1 MTFCHCSCSSSCS
14 TPLTRFHPQKCPLFG
29 FFFVSFVGFVVC
41 IFSCLVTFAFQT
53 IGASFLQKHVT
64 VDDNRIT
71 LQIWDTAGQER
82 FRAMAPLYYR
92 KAKAAVVV
100 FDVTDDRTF
109 RKAKGWL
116 DELKKHVASNVVLCV
131 CANKVD
137 MLEEYGGKMPMG
149 AVPDD
154 ELQEYIL
161 EENAELFYTSAK
173 NNIGVEGLFE
183 SVARKLLKLFLKERA
198 NELLRAKDANK
209 KGGGGSGSGN
219 QHNNGRDSDQTL
231 SKRLKISDPKA
242 NSRKSEGCC

>member
-1 MTFCHCSCSSSCS
+1 M
-14 TPLTRFHPQKCPLFG
+14 
-29 FFFVSFVGFVVC
+29 
-41 IFSCLVTFAFQT
+41 
-53 IGASFLQKHVT
+53 
-64 VDDNRIT
+64 DDNRIT

-149 AVPDD
+149 AVPDE

-161 EENAELFYTSAK
+161 EEKAELFYTSAK

-183 SVARKLLKLFLKERA
+183 SVARKLLKLFLKERE
-198 NELLRAKDANK
+198 NELLRSQEHSAEDTSRNK
-209 KGGGGSGSGN
+209 ESN
-219 QHNNGRDSDQTL
+219 RADQKF
-231 SKRLKISDPKA
+231 SKRLKITDPNA

>member
-1 MTFCHCSCSSSCS
+1 MHQFIE
-14 TPLTRFHPQKCPLFG
+14 G
-29 FFFVSFVGFVVC
+29 SFKAGVHKH
-41 IFSCLVTFAFQT
+41 T
-53 IGASFLQKHVT
+53 IGVEYGSKVIQLAGKT
-64 VDDNRIT
+64 IK

-149 AVPDD
+149 AVPDE

-161 EENAELFYTSAK
+161 EEKAELFYTSAK

-183 SVARKLLKLFLKERA
+183 SVARKLLKLFLKERET
-198 NELLRAKDANK
+198 ELLRAREHR
-209 KGGGGSGSGN
+209 SGTSSGD
-219 QHNNGRDSDQTL
+219 QRKHNEDSFSQ
-231 SKRLKISDPKA
+231 RLKIGDPGKK
-242 NSRKSEGCC
+242 SRKSEGCC

>member
-1 MTFCHCSCSSSCS
+1 
-14 TPLTRFHPQKCPLFG
+14 
-29 FFFVSFVGFVVC
+29 
-41 IFSCLVTFAFQT
+41 
-53 IGASFLQKHVT
+53 VT
-64 VDDNRIT
+64 VDENRIT

-149 AVPDD
+149 AVPDE
-154 ELQEYIL
+154 ELKEYML

-183 SVARKLLKLFLKERA
+183 NIARKLLKLYQKEREM
-198 NELLRAKDANK
+198 ELHRQRELQSS
-209 KGGGGSGSGN
+209 GGGNGSDV
-219 QHNNGRDSDQTL
+219 NNAKRNSTDQNF
-231 SKRLKISDPKA
+231 SKRIKITDPKA
-242 NSRKSEGCC
+242 SSRKSEGCC

>member
-1 MTFCHCSCSSSCS
+1 M
-14 TPLTRFHPQKCPLFG
+14 
-29 FFFVSFVGFVVC
+29 
-41 IFSCLVTFAFQT
+41 QT

-64 VDDNRIT
+64 VDDTRIT

-116 DELKKHVASNVVLCV
+116 DELKKHVASNVVLCL

-149 AVPDD
+149 AVSDE

-161 EENAELFYTSAK
+161 EEKASLFYTSAK

-183 SVARKLLKLFLKERA
+183 SVARKLLKLFLKERET
-198 NELLRAKDANK
+198 ELLRARENRSGKSGDQQRKA
-209 KGGGGSGSGN
+209 GGEQRGG
-219 QHNNGRDSDQTL
+219 DSL
-231 SKRLKISDPKA
+231 SKRLRLGDPKEKTK
-242 NSRKSEGCC
+242 KSEGCC

>member
-1 MTFCHCSCSSSCS
+1 MPFPTLYVTSHDLLSLFLFIVLFN
-14 TPLTRFHPQKCPLFG
+14 PLTRFHPQKCPLFG
-29 FFFVSFVGFVVC
+29 SFFVSFVGFVVC

-116 DELKKHVASNVVLCV
+116 DELKKHVARPDGVNIRRKIDKRVGWSLF
-131 CANKVD
+131 
-137 MLEEYGGKMPMG
+137 GG
-149 AVPDD
+149 PD
-154 ELQEYIL
+154 
-161 EENAELFYTSAK
+161 SA
-173 NNIGVEGLFE
+173 L
-183 SVARKLLKLFLKERA
+183 SPER
-198 NELLRAKDANK
+198 
-209 KGGGGSGSGN
+209 
-219 QHNNGRDSDQTL
+219 
-231 SKRLKISDPKA
+231 
-242 NSRKSEGCC
+242 